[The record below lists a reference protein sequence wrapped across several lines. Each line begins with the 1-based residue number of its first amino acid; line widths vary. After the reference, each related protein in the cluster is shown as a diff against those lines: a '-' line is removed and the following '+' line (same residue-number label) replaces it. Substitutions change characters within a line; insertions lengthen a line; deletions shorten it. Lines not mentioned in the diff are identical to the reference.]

1 MIKIDDIDAQLLSG
15 IISSQWIGDRGGTIN
30 LFENDCYSC
39 KQKSWRQQLRQWFC
53 HYITCLRIVAN
64 SDCALMLYF
73 RIKAFYLV

>member
-39 KQKSWRQQLRQWFC
+39 KQKSWRQ
-53 HYITCLRIVAN
+53 
-64 SDCALMLYF
+64 
-73 RIKAFYLV
+73 